1 MSNAYAYGD
10 GRFSTSGKEERSGEE
25 GEWERGRRMPTGY
38 LGIFF
43 MHMYAYVCT
52 RMQHRPD
59 INTCPSSCSPIGPGL
74 RPRVKGPLNSNG
86 RGRKG
91 RLVCIYCQ
99 RCYRE
104 RLWCTGELTTPISR
118 TYRTGWETV
127 DIVAYYL
134 SPDDDDYNAIRIEPH
149 PLSISYLCKFFLPSF
164 LPSPFSFHYKKE
176 KKGKKDLVEVSSW
189 YRWNDREREKEGSW
203 MNETMVWLKKNDQSR
218 HFA

>member
-10 GRFSTSGKEERSGEE
+10 GRFSTSGEEERSGEE

-86 RGRKG
+86 RGRKR

-134 SPDDDDYNAIRIEPH
+134 SPDDDDYNAIRIEPR

-164 LPSPFSFHYKKE
+164 LPSPFSFHYKK
-176 KKGKKDLVEVSSW
+176 KKE
-189 YRWNDREREKEGSW
+189 ER
-203 MNETMVWLKKNDQSR
+203 SR
-218 HFA
+218 RGFELISMKR